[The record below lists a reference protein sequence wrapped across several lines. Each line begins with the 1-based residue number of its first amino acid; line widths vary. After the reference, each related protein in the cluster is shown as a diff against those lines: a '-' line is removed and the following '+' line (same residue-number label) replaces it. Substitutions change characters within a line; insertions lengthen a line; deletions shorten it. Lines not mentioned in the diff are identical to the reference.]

1 MQVRPLLIYKTGST
15 LKAALIQFD
24 INNGLSEMCNV
35 KAVVYTGSK
44 TKNLNSQR
52 TIKDNDDYKIVFCRL
67 HKIIICQ

>member
-35 KAVVYTGSK
+35 KAVVYSVENTQDRKLKILTHRERLK
-44 TKNLNSQR
+44 T
-52 TIKDNDDYKIVFCRL
+52 TIIV
-67 HKIIICQ
+67 K